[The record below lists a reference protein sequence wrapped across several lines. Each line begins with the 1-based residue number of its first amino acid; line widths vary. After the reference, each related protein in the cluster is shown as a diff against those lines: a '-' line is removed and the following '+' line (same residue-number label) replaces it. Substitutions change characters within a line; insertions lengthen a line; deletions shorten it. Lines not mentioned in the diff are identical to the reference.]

1 MNGEVLIYCETINGK
16 PIDVAFEML
25 TKGRELSLQLGSSV
39 SVVIFDDFL
48 GDYDL
53 LAKYGADKIY
63 VIKMTENNYC
73 DDRICAEAIAKLSMQ
88 INPSIMLIGG
98 TVRGRAIAPWIASKL
113 NTGLTADCTD
123 LRINCETNRL
133 IQIRPAFSGNILA
146 EIICEN
152 FTPQIA
158 TVRPK
163 IFEAK
168 PSTIKKYDISKSY
181 YIPKN
186 SALKV
191 LSHENI
197 NENYNLGQAQIVFI
211 GGKGI
216 GKEGFDLLAKLTK
229 IVGNDASIAATRAAV
244 DAGWVDYKYQV
255 GQTGVIIKPR
265 LCFSFGVSGAAEHI
279 VGINKADTI
288 VAINTDPNALIFK
301 YSNYKIVGDA
311 NLYIKEIIKKLG
323 GNKI

>member
-25 TKGRELSLQLGSSV
+25 TKGRELSLQLGSRV

-53 LAKYGADKIY
+53 LAKYGAEKIY
-63 VIKMTENNYC
+63 VIKMAENNYY
-73 DDRICAEAIAKLSMQ
+73 DDRICAEAIAELSIQ

-98 TVRGRAIAPWIASKL
+98 TIRGRAIAPWIASRL

-123 LRINCETNRL
+123 LQINCETNRL

-146 EIICEN
+146 EIICN
-152 FTPQIA
+152 NSTPQIA

-186 SALKV
+186 SPLKV

-197 NENYNLGQAQIVFI
+197 NENYNLSQAQIVFV

-229 IVGNDASIAATRAAV
+229 IVGNNASVAATRDAV
-244 DAGWVDYKYQV
+244 DAGWIDYKYQV
-255 GQTGVIIKPR
+255 GQTGMIIKPR

-279 VGINKADTI
+279 VGIDKADTI

-311 NLYIKEIIKKLG
+311 IRYIKEIIKKLG